1 LSIERRSEEN
11 FMYSD
16 TQTAPVSKVMLWAG
30 RTMSAITS
38 LFLLLDGLMKL
49 LKPAPVVEATAR
61 MGYPENLIL
70 GLGILLL
77 TCLAVYLIPRTSIL
91 GAILLTGYLGGAV
104 SAHVRVR
111 DDMFPVLFPVIVGV
125 LLWGGLFLR
134 DARLRALLSLRS

>member
-1 LSIERRSEEN
+1 
-11 FMYSD
+11 MYSD

-134 DARLRALLSLRS
+134 DLLLLLGARP

>member
-1 LSIERRSEEN
+1 
-11 FMYSD
+11 MDSD

-77 TCLAVYLIPRTSIL
+77 TCLAAYLIPRTSIL
-91 GAILLTGYLGGAV
+91 GAVLLTGYLGGAV

-134 DARLRALLSLRS
+134 DARVRALLSPRS

>member
-1 LSIERRSEEN
+1 
-11 FMYSD
+11 MYSD

-91 GAILLTGYLGGAV
+91 RAILLTGYLGGAV

>member
-1 LSIERRSEEN
+1 
-11 FMYSD
+11 MYSD

-30 RTMSAITS
+30 RAMSAITS
-38 LFLLLDGLMKL
+38 LFVLLDGLMKL

-61 MGYPENLIL
+61 LGYPENLIL

>member
-1 LSIERRSEEN
+1 
-11 FMYSD
+11 MYSD
-16 TQTAPVSKVMLWAG
+16 TQTAPVSKVMVWAG

-38 LFLLLDGLMKL
+38 LFVLLDGLMKL

-61 MGYPENLIL
+61 LGYPENLIL

>member
-1 LSIERRSEEN
+1 
-11 FMYSD
+11 MYSD

-134 DARLRALLSLRS
+134 DARLRALLSL

>member
-1 LSIERRSEEN
+1 
-11 FMYSD
+11 MYSD

-38 LFLLLDGLMKL
+38 LFLLLDGVLKL

>member
-1 LSIERRSEEN
+1 
-11 FMYSD
+11 MDSD

-30 RTMSAITS
+30 RTLSAITS

-61 MGYPENLIL
+61 MGYLENLIL

-77 TCLAVYLIPRTSIL
+77 TCLAVYLIPLPRTSIL

>member
-1 LSIERRSEEN
+1 
-11 FMYSD
+11 MDSD

-30 RTMSAITS
+30 RTMSTITS

-91 GAILLTGYLGGAV
+91 GAVLLTGYLGGAV

-134 DARLRALLSLRS
+134 DARLRALLSPRS

>member
-1 LSIERRSEEN
+1 
-11 FMYSD
+11 MYSD

>member
-1 LSIERRSEEN
+1 
-11 FMYSD
+11 MYSD

-77 TCLAVYLIPRTSIL
+77 TCLAVYLIPRSSIL

>member
-1 LSIERRSEEN
+1 
-11 FMYSD
+11 MDSD

-91 GAILLTGYLGGAV
+91 GAVLLTGYLGGAV

-134 DARLRALLSLRS
+134 DARLRALLSPRS

>member
-1 LSIERRSEEN
+1 
-11 FMYSD
+11 MYSD

-61 MGYPENLIL
+61 LGYPENLIL